1 MLKYRFLETKHHTF
15 LNDHSSLLPPL
26 VLVHLPV
33 DLGDDGIDI
42 RDGRH
47 AREVAERDADVV
59 RAKRIAQRLDDGNR
73 FLPVGMLDDHEEFVA
88 AHAEDM
94 ALTRTLL
101 CPLHDAGHGL
111 DEHIARLVA
120 MHIVHALEAVDIAE
134 DEGARD
140 ALGQIGQLK

>member
-1 MLKYRFLETKHHTF
+1 
-15 LNDHSSLLPPL
+15 
-26 VLVHLPV
+26 
-33 DLGDDGIDI
+33 
-42 RDGRH
+42 
-47 AREVAERDADVV
+47 
-59 RAKRIAQRLDDGNR
+59 
-73 FLPVGMLDDHEEFVA
+73 MLDDHEEFVA

-94 ALTRTLL
+94 ALTRALL